1 MPEKKKRSKFLTG
14 ILTFLSFWPLV
25 LSHHPECD
33 KFDNHTINLGKV
45 RFCIGCFIGYPTAL
59 LGIILIDLLNIS
71 NLIPIDYFF
80 IISIILI
87 STFFMSPLHLTRIK
101 VVKIIQKFLI
111 GLGSSFLFWGIW
123 SLPNP
128 TVTNYF
134 IFIYTFSI
142 ILGVLN
148 FYHVFGFLGSCYKCD
163 TPFSWGKCNGFDT
176 IRSNL
181 NRFKVDD
188 FMYHFD
194 DFSKQIEVRK
204 KRKNLKKSD

>member
-1 MPEKKKRSKFLTG
+1 MSEKKIRSKILTG
-14 ILTFLSFWPLV
+14 ILATSAFWPLL

-33 KFDNHTINLGKV
+33 KFNNHTINIGKL
-45 RFCIGCFIGYPTAL
+45 RFCIGCFIGYPTAI
-59 LGIILIDLLNIS
+59 LGIFLIDILNIS
-71 NLIPIDYFF
+71 NIIPTDYFL
-80 IISIILI
+80 IISIFLI
-87 STFFMSPLHLTRIK
+87 STFFMSPLHLTRVK
-101 VVKIIQKFLI
+101 LVKIIQKFLI
-111 GLGSSFLFWGIW
+111 GLGSSFLFWWIW

-128 TVTNYF
+128 PLTNYF

-148 FYHVFGFLGSCYKCD
+148 FYHVWGFLSKCYKCD

-181 NRFKVDD
+181 TRFKVDD

-194 DFSKQIEVRK
+194 DFSKQLEERK
-204 KRKNLKKSD
+204 MRKKKSD